1 MTVKIGHA
9 VQDERGK
16 ASGGTLGDQTGKE
29 ILVTTWYN
37 RTGGW
42 DAYLECTD
50 AGLAERA
57 ARYMERI
64 CEGNY
69 GYSQSARWTGY
80 KAIKA
85 AGGNVEAAKGDFD
98 CSSLVV
104 SCYIFAGLNHA
115 ATGYTGSIR
124 KSLLAT
130 GKFREYTDAK
140 HLTSPDYAKRGG
152 LYLKAGKHVLMC
164 LSDGAKAGQAPED
177 DTAPNERVPC
187 VLTLGS
193 LNIRT
198 GSGTQ
203 YKAVGQVKKGVLLP
217 YLGTDV
223 KDEKW
228 YMVRYGGQT
237 RYISSKPK
245 YTRLVE

>member
-1 MTVKIGHA
+1 MEVKIGHA

-16 ASGGTLGDQTGKE
+16 ASGGALGDQTGKE

-37 RTGGW
+37 RAGGW
-42 DAYLECTD
+42 DVYLECTD
-50 AGLAERA
+50 TGLAERA

-64 CEGNY
+64 CAGNY

-140 HLTSPDYAKRGG
+140 HLASADYAKRGG

-164 LSDGAKAGQAPED
+164 LSDGSKAGQSTATGLPPPYIEVIGGSVNVRKQASTSGALLFTAHRGDAFQYVAPD
-177 DTAPNERVPC
+177 MN
-187 VLTLGS
+187 
-193 LNIRT
+193 T
-198 GSGTQ
+198 GWHGICTH
-203 YKAVGQVKKGVLLP
+203 KGAAF
-217 YLGTDV
+217 
-223 KDEKW
+223 
-228 YMVRYGGQT
+228 
-237 RYISSKPK
+237 ISNRANL
-245 YTRLVE
+245 TRLVT